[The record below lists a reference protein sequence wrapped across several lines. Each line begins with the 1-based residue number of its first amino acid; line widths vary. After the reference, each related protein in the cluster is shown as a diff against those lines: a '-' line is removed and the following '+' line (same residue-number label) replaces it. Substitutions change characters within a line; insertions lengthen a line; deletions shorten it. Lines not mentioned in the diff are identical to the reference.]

1 MGTTGSLVYFLPCGI
16 SILSLDFAI
25 MVDLFGDA
33 PSRIV
38 LSICMPSVRFLK
50 GVTIG
55 VLVPRGELSDLW
67 AHEMA

>member
-1 MGTTGSLVYFLPCGI
+1 
-16 SILSLDFAI
+16 

-38 LSICMPSVRFLK
+38 LSICMPPVRFLK

-55 VLVPRGELSDLW
+55 LVPKGELSDLW

>member
-1 MGTTGSLVYFLPCGI
+1 
-16 SILSLDFAI
+16 

-38 LSICMPSVRFLK
+38 LSICMPSERFLK

-55 VLVPRGELSDLW
+55 ALVPRGQLSNLW
-67 AHEMA
+67 AYEMA